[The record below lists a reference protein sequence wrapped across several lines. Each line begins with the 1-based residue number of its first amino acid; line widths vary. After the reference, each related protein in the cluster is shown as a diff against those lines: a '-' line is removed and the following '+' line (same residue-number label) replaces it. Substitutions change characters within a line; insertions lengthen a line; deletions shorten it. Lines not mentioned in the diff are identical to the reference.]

1 MKIID
6 ILRRRDREIKERFH
20 VKKIGLFG
28 SFARGDENESSDVD
42 IMVEFEEPTFNNFM
56 NLAFFLEDLFGRRV
70 ELVTPDS
77 LSPYIAS
84 YVKKEVVWAD
94 QG

>member
-1 MKIID
+1 MSIID
-6 ILRRRDREIKERFH
+6 ILRRHEQEIKKRFS
-20 VKKIGLFG
+20 VKRIGLFG
-28 SFARGDENESSDVD
+28 SFARGDETDTSDVD
-42 IMVEFEEPTFNNFM
+42 IMVVFEKPTFDNFM
-56 NLAFFLEDLFGRRV
+56 RLTFYLEDLFNRRV

-77 LSPYIAS
+77 LSPYIAP